1 MDMKYTIT
9 IPKEFRYE
17 YIRDKFK
24 ETFEKLLSDIEGKA
38 DDTTLKKV
46 NQLEQAFLTSEA
58 SLMIK

>member
-38 DDTTLKKV
+38 DDTTLKKSKS
-46 NQLEQAFLTSEA
+46 A
-58 SLMIK
+58 

>member
-9 IPKEFRYE
+9 IPKEFRYD

-24 ETFEKLLSDIEGKA
+24 DTFERLLADIEGKA

-46 NQLEQAFLTSEA
+46 NQLEQAFLTSD
-58 SLMIK
+58 MV